1 MAVPHIGASAK
12 ERRGGRDNICL
23 PPRPGLMPLG
33 PFVTLCKLYTWRRRL
48 TLLNHPPRP
57 VQLTDLLSPE
67 RIKIPLVSSTK
78 DEILAELVEVVGQ
91 NAAVRDLDEVLRAVR
106 EREEVLSTGIGS
118 GVAIPHGKSNAVGDL
133 SLVAGIKP
141 GGVEFEALD
150 GKPVSLFFLLVGPE
164 SAAGQ
169 HVKALSRI
177 SRLLR
182 RDSFRVR
189 LAEATSPGQFYS
201 IITEAEAT

>member
-1 MAVPHIGASAK
+1 LQTLHRHRA
-12 ERRGGRDNICL
+12 RDPSNNS
-23 PPRPGLMPLG
+23 RPEVLVL
-33 PFVTLCKLYTWRRRL
+33 
-48 TLLNHPPRP
+48 
-57 VQLTDLLSPE
+57 LTDLLTPD
-67 RIKIPLVSSTK
+67 RIRIPLRSTDK
-78 DEILAELVEVVGQ
+78 DELLEELVDLVGNSSVVK
-91 NAAVRDLDEVLRAVR
+91 DKSEVLRAVR

-118 GVAIPHGKSNAVGDL
+118 GVAIPHGKSGGISELA
-133 SLVAGIKP
+133 LVAGVKP
-141 GGVEFEALD
+141 NGIDFEALD

-189 LAEATSPGQFYS
+189 LMESGSPDEFYS
-201 IITEAEAT
+201 IIAEAEAT